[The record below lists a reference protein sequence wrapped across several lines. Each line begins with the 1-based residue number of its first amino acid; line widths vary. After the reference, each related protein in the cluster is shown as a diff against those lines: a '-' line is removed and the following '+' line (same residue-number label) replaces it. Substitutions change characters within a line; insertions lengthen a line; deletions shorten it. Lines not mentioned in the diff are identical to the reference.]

1 MYTFDSDETQN
12 GEENQ
17 TNVHFEEHLDNAS
30 APMHTQGREQGKW
43 VVNVI
48 SSDGTLTQERLTA
61 QDIWGMENRRVVLE
75 FGPYNQPEDG
85 SGGIFGTW
93 LGMFSNDVN
102 KFPINYV
109 DWRKVPIWRKDEAWE
124 YIQSKFY
131 FDASNEK
138 IKKFVM
144 KSLSQKCKGVK
155 TRLWN
160 TYRRNTREEAIEVRP
175 EFIPK
180 EQWQDFV
187 HLQFREKAK
196 TLREQNVKSRSHY
209 KTPHTL
215 GKKSISR
222 KSKEIFLKTGK
233 RPSRGEIFLCTRQKA
248 NGSFVN
254 AEATTIALLV
264 EGTSG

>member
-17 TNVHFEEHLDNAS
+17 TNVHFEEQLDNAS

-131 FDASNEK
+131 FDASN
-138 IKKFVM
+138 
-144 KSLSQKCKGVK
+144 
-155 TRLWN
+155 
-160 TYRRNTREEAIEVRP
+160 
-175 EFIPK
+175 
-180 EQWQDFV
+180 
-187 HLQFREKAK
+187 
-196 TLREQNVKSRSHY
+196 
-209 KTPHTL
+209 
-215 GKKSISR
+215 
-222 KSKEIFLKTGK
+222 
-233 RPSRGEIFLCTRQKA
+233 
-248 NGSFVN
+248 
-254 AEATTIALLV
+254 
-264 EGTSG
+264 